1 VHQKQKA
8 PQASQ
13 SWFEAKG
20 GEQMNT
26 AKKAAALVLL
36 FVVAALAFSVGTAA
50 AAEEF
55 EKYELESVS
64 AALSTAQAGAHADF
78 TLSFQLTQKEGEPYG
93 NTRDL
98 EFRLPPGVIGN
109 PQGIPRCTVA
119 QLGLT
124 PEESECPVS
133 SQVGISKITL
143 GGTISGT
150 LTEPIYNLDPP
161 GGDIVARFGLF
172 AGPYPVLINARVNP
186 IDYSIVAS
194 VEGAASAAALIG
206 GVTTLW
212 GIPAASAHNEERLT
226 PEEALNNETPPGG
239 REAGLPEAPF
249 MTNPTDCSLSRQISV
264 TATSYQLVNFPS
276 TMSAPY
282 PHITGCGKL
291 SFEPKLTLTPTNPEA
306 SAPTGVDADLV
317 IPQDETAH
325 GLATST
331 LKSAV
336 VTLPAGL
343 TINPAAGDGLVGCSA
358 AEVGFETSDPSHCPG
373 AAKIGTAEV
382 EVPALEKTLKG
393 SVYQRTPE
401 EGKLFRFWLVTD
413 EQGVHLKLP
422 AEIQANPLNGQLTT
436 VFSGVPSLGGNPQV
450 PFSSLKLHVFGGPRA
465 PLATPAQCGTYQ
477 THFQFTPWSGQ
488 AATEGETAMQIT
500 SGCGKGGF
508 TPTLA
513 AGTESLRA
521 GAFSPFTMTLTRQDG
536 EANPQTLAVHLPQGL
551 LAKLGGVP
559 LCSDA
564 DAATGNCPAGS
575 QVGTVTAATGV
586 GGAPLWIPQPGKSPT
601 AVYLAGPYKGAPY
614 SIVAVVPAQ
623 AGPFDLGTVVNR
635 AAINV
640 DPTTALATITTDP
653 LPQILEGVPVL
664 YRTIHVDVTRPEFTL
679 NPTSCEEKRIAA
691 TVTASN
697 GAVAEPST
705 GFQATNCAKL
715 AYSPKLK
722 LTLKGSTKRS
732 GNPAVRAVLTQ
743 PANQANTAGATVILP
758 SSEFIDQSHIN
769 NPCTRV
775 QFNENACP
783 ASSILGTARAISPLL
798 DQPLEGPVYF
808 RSNGGERELPDIVAD
823 LHGQIHITLVGFI
836 DSVQKKGTEI
846 SRVRTRFQNVPEA
859 PVTKFV
865 VSFYGG
871 KKSLIENHVNLCKG
885 KHRAKLVFKAQNGRV
900 SKQSPVIGT
909 SCKR

>member
-1 VHQKQKA
+1 VRAAIAKA
-8 PQASQ
+8 VLLSTLAI
-13 SWFEAKG
+13 G
-20 GEQMNT
+20 VLG
-26 AKKAAALVLL
+26 AAAGP
-36 FVVAALAFSVGTAA
+36 AS

-64 AALSTAQAGAHADF
+64 ASLSTTQAGAHADF
-78 TLSFQLTQKEGEPYG
+78 TTLFELSEKEGKPYAQ
-93 NTRDL
+93 TRDIAVH
-98 EFRLPPGVIGN
+98 LPPGMIGN
-109 PQGIPRCTVA
+109 PQGIPRCTVD
-119 QLGLT
+119 QLGVA
-124 PEESECPVS
+124 PEDSECPIA
-133 SQVGISKITL
+133 SQVGISEVTV
-143 GGTISGT
+143 GGALSGT
-150 LTEPIYNLDPP
+150 FREAVYNMVPP
-161 GGDIVARFGLF
+161 ASGDVVARFGLY
-172 AGPYPVLINARVNP
+172 AGPYPALISVRIDP
-186 IDYSIVAS
+186 IDYSIVAT
-194 VEGAASAAALIG
+194 VEGAPSAAGLIKAK
-206 GVTTLW
+206 TTLW
-212 GIPAASAHNEERLT
+212 GVPAAPSHDEDRIT
-226 PEEALNNETPPGG
+226 PLESINNEAPPGG
-239 REAGLPEAPF
+239 RPAGLPEAPF
-249 MTNPTDCSLSRQISV
+249 LSNPTDCSLQRQITV
-264 TATSYQLVNFPS
+264 TVRSYQLPEEPR
-276 TMSAPY
+276 TKSAPF
-282 PHITGCGKL
+282 PQITGCGKVNFNPRF
-291 SFEPKLTLTPTNPEA
+291 SATVTNPEA
-306 SAPTGVDADLV
+306 SAPTGFDAELE
-317 IPQDETAH
+317 IPQDETPQ
-325 GLATST
+325 GRTTSS

-336 VTLPAGL
+336 VTLPEGL
-343 TINPAAGDGLVGCSA
+343 TINPAAGQGLEGCSPA
-358 AEVGFETSDPSHCPG
+358 QVGFETTGPSHCPD
-373 AAKIGTAEV
+373 AAKIGSAEV
-382 EVPALEKTLKG
+382 EVPALEHTLHG

-422 AEIQANPLNGQLTT
+422 AEIEANPLTGQVTT
-436 VFSGVPSLGGNPQV
+436 VFAGIPSLGGLPQV
-450 PFSSLKLHVFGGPRA
+450 PVAAFRLHVFDGPRA
-465 PLATPAQCGTYQ
+465 PLATPSACGTYQ
-477 THFQFTPWSGQ
+477 THFQFTPWSGNP
-488 AATEGETAMQIT
+488 AVEGNTPMEIT
-500 SGCGKGGF
+500 TGCGKGGF
-508 TPTLA
+508 APILS

-521 GAFSPFTMTLTRQDG
+521 GSFSPFTMTLTRQDG
-536 EANPQTLAVHLPQGL
+536 EANPKNLAVHLPQGL

-575 QVGTVTAATGV
+575 QIGTVTAATGV

-601 AVYLAGPYKGAPY
+601 AVYLSGPYKGAPY
-614 SIVAVVPAQ
+614 SIVAKVPAQ

-640 DPTTALATITTDP
+640 DPNTALATITTDP

-664 YRTIHVDVTRPEFTL
+664 YRTIHVDVDRPEFTL

-697 GAVAEPST
+697 GAVAEPT
-705 GFQATNCAKL
+705 TAFQATNCAKL

-823 LHGQIHITLVGFI
+823 LHGAIHITLVGFI

-846 SRVRTRFQNVPEA
+846 SRVRTRFQNVPDA
-859 PVTKFV
+859 PVTKFSI
-865 VSFYGG
+865 SFFGG

-885 KHRAKLVFKAQNGRV
+885 KHRAKLVFKAQNGLV

-909 SCKR
+909 SCGKK